1 MMAVAAAVLA
11 AQSGT
16 EEVLP
21 RGLEAEDWIRAGI
34 IVLVA
39 LVAARI
45 LQALIERGA
54 TRADIDRPLVPLL
67 ARSVR
72 NAVIFGGLLTAVA
85 ALDVQLGPL
94 LGALGI
100 GGLAVAFAAKTILEN
115 LFASILL
122 RTRRPIRRG
131 DQISTLDCDGTVEDI
146 NLRVV
151 VLRTYDGER
160 LFLPC
165 LEVLGHPIVN
175 HTVNGVRRTTLRVGV
190 AYDTDLDRA
199 AGVLEAAVRQ
209 ADGVLDDPPVEVR
222 VEQFGESSIDFALR
236 YWHAP
241 DNASLWRVRSDVA
254 RSVKRRLDEA
264 GITIPFPQRTV
275 GFLDPE
281 VTRGLSRP
289 LR

>member
-1 MMAVAAAVLA
+1 MVAALLL
-11 AQSGT
+11 AQSDA

-21 RGLEAEDWIRAGI
+21 RGLQAEDWIRAGI
-34 IVLVA
+34 ILLVS
-39 LVAARI
+39 LILARI
-45 LQALIERGA
+45 LQTVIERGA
-54 TRADIDRPLVPLL
+54 TRADVDRPLVPLL
-67 ARSVR
+67 ARSMR
-72 NAVIFGGLLTAVA
+72 NLVALGGLLIAVA
-85 ALDVQLGPL
+85 SLHVQLGPL

-131 DQISTLDCDGTVEDI
+131 DQISALDCDGTVEDI

-151 VLRTYDGER
+151 ILRTYDGER

-165 LEVLGHPIVN
+165 LEVLNHPIVN
-175 HTVNGVRRTTLRVGV
+175 HTVNGIRRTNLQVGV

-199 AGVLEAAVRQ
+199 VEVLEAAVSE
-209 ADGVLDDPPVEVR
+209 AEGVRDDPPVEVR

-236 YWHAP
+236 FWHAP
-241 DNASLWRVRSDVA
+241 DNATLWQVRSAVA

-281 VTRGLSRP
+281 VTQGLSAPR
-289 LR
+289 R

>member
-1 MMAVAAAVLA
+1 MVAVPVLA
-11 AQSGT
+11 QSAA

-21 RGLEAEDWIRAGI
+21 RGLEAQDWIRAGI
-34 IVLVA
+34 ILLVG
-39 LVAARI
+39 LVVARI
-45 LQALIERGA
+45 LQAVIERGA
-54 TRADIDRPLVPLL
+54 TRADIDRPLVPFL
-67 ARSVR
+67 ARSLR
-72 NAVIFGGLLTAVA
+72 NAVALGGLLI
-85 ALDVQLGPL
+85 ALSSLRVQLGPL

-175 HTVNGVRRTTLRVGV
+175 HTVNGTRRTTLEVGV
-190 AYDTDLDRA
+190 SYDTDLDRA
-199 AGVLEAAVRQ
+199 AEVLEGAVRE

-241 DNASLWRVRSDVA
+241 DNASLWRVRSEVA

-275 GFLDPE
+275 GFLDPD
-281 VTRGLSRP
+281 VTRGLSGPVR
-289 LR
+289 

>member
-1 MMAVAAAVLA
+1 MVAALVLT
-11 AQSGT
+11 AQSEA

-21 RGLEAEDWIRAGI
+21 QGLEAEDWIRAGVI
-34 IVLVA
+34 LLVA
-39 LVAARI
+39 LVAARV
-45 LQALIERGA
+45 LQAMIERAA
-54 TRADIDRPLVPLL
+54 TRADVDRPLVPLL

-72 NAVIFGGLLTAVA
+72 NFVVFGGLLGAVA
-85 ALDVQLGPL
+85 ALDVHLGPL

-131 DQISTLDCDGTVEDI
+131 DQISALDCDGTVEDI

-199 AGVLEAAVRQ
+199 VEVLEAAVRQ
-209 ADGVLDDPPVEVR
+209 ADGVLAEHPVEVR

-241 DNASLWRVRSDVA
+241 ENAVLWRVRSDVA

-281 VTRGLSRP
+281 VTRGLSLP